1 MNYSWPWICLNRPK
15 RAFSRDCLAV
25 EFDLWTGKSCVC
37 TRIIRVD
44 LRCRDNHGLLL
55 LCLCLFEV
63 GEASS
68 GKASKAVAKHIPG
81 TMQDVGQRVGSVTGD
96 ISRAHMLM
104 VERGDKLNQLEE
116 RTQRMMNESETFS
129 HSAHSLMLKYKDK
142 KWYQL

>member
-1 MNYSWPWICLNRPK
+1 M
-15 RAFSRDCLAV
+15 
-25 EFDLWTGKSCVC
+25 
-37 TRIIRVD
+37 
-44 LRCRDNHGLLL
+44 LLL

-81 TMQDVGQRVGSVTGD
+81 AMQDVGQRVGSVTGD